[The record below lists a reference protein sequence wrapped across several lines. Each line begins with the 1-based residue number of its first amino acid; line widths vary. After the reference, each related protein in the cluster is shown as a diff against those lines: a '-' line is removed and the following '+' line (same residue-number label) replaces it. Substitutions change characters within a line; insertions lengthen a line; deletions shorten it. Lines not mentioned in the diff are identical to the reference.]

1 MIMGKKGGTKHLK
14 RIAMPRS
21 FSAPRKVMTW
31 IKKPLPGRHAAE
43 GAISLSQAVR
53 DLGFAMNMRE
63 TKLILAN
70 RNILVD
76 GVVKVEMKDPVG
88 FMDVLTVGEKNWRV
102 ILDNKG
108 RVIMVKTTKPAV
120 KLCQVRKKVRMN
132 GGKIQLTL
140 HDGRNIIGFEAKV
153 GDTVEVSLPDGK
165 PKGKI
170 ALAAGSKC
178 FVIGGK
184 QIGRVGMIEELVPG
198 TMTRRSEAKCKLE
211 DGVTYTTLKEYI
223 FPITDG
229 TFEKKE

>member
-14 RIAMPRS
+14 RIAMPQS

-53 DLGFAMNMRE
+53 DLGFAMNARE

-76 GVVKVEMKDPVG
+76 GVVRVEMKDPVG
-88 FMDVLTVGEKNWRV
+88 FMDVLTVGQKNWRA

-108 RVIMVKTTKPAV
+108 RVIMVKTNKPAV
-120 KLCQVRKKVRMN
+120 KLCQVKKKMRTK

-140 HDGRNIIGFEAKV
+140 HDGRNIIGYEAKV

-170 ALAAGSKC
+170 SLAAGSKC

-184 QIGRVGMIEELVPG
+184 QMGRVGTIEEIVPG
-198 TMTRRSEAKCKLE
+198 TATRISEAKCKLE
-211 DGVTYTTLKEYI
+211 DGVTYTTLKAYL